1 MSDKKVENHKVVTFT
16 YVIKDQ
22 AGQLQEQ
29 SDIPLSYL
37 HGNDERMFPKVA
49 EALEGTSVGDTVE
62 VTLTPEEGFG
72 QPDPSLSYSDKIENV
87 PPEYQHI
94 GAEAM
99 FQNEQ
104 GETTTMTVVKVEN
117 GMVTLDGN
125 HPFAGKTMTF
135 IITIKA
141 IRDAT
146 AEEVG
151 SGTVAEGFD
160 MSKGLH

>member
-1 MSDKKVENHKVVTFT
+1 MENHKVVTFT

-22 AGQLQEQ
+22 QGQLQEQ

-62 VTLTPEEGFG
+62 VTLMPEEGFG
-72 QPDPSLSYSDKIENV
+72 LPDPTLTYSDKIENV

-135 IITIKA
+135 IITVKA

-151 SGTVAEGFD
+151 SGSVAEGFD